1 MTFSSL
7 LLTSALLVPAQ
18 RPPESPQ
25 NTRPAINEPA
35 SGAAPSLM
43 AEDIEILR
51 RVLAAKLHSGSNT
64 LLGYTRTGAATNLVG
79 QYLPSSSDSTLW
91 SDPYGGQR
99 SWVSHDGGSVEGVY
113 LPGYG
118 VVLTTTLSG
127 ARRDG
132 KPSDDKPVSKPM
144 SDWDRAQAE
153 LRGEKPSA
161 TPATSAMRS
170 PSVRDIIL
178 HVLADNGNHLTRLRD
193 DEKITVVVTFRDG
206 ETFFAPQGATFGQS
220 SNPFQAMTP
229 SGLTT
234 TNQQGVAPSSALQPS
249 GGNKQPSSA
258 HDYEM
263 LGDLHLKQSQYQAAA
278 EAYKKAIAAYEEETQ
293 GSRTGDYQRTLSSLL
308 ARQAQAQIGLGH
320 NDRAVELLQQAR
332 SGASGQNSVTA
343 KAPAS
348 KPRVPT
354 KLIISATRRQL
365 AALAGGQMNFDEFR
379 RAASIE
385 DE

>member
-25 NTRPAINEPA
+25 NTRPSLNSPA
-35 SGAAPSLM
+35 SDAAPSPM

-51 RVLAAKLHSGSNT
+51 RVLATKLHPSGGSA
-64 LLGYTRTGAATNLVG
+64 LYRTGTSTNALA
-79 QYLPSSSDSTLW
+79 QYLPSTTETTLW
-91 SDPYGGQR
+91 SEPYGGQR
-99 SWVSHDGGSVEGVY
+99 AWVSHDGGSVEGVY

-132 KPSDDKPVSKPM
+132 KPSDDKPASKPM

-153 LRGEKPSA
+153 LRGEKPA
-161 TPATSAMRS
+161 LQPATSGARP

-178 HVLADNGNHLTRLRD
+178 RVLADNGNHLTRLRD

-206 ETFFAPQGATFGQS
+206 DALLAPVSTTLGPAT
-220 SNPFQAMTP
+220 NPFQGYVGQNTMTP

-234 TNQQGVAPSSALQPS
+234 AAQGTQPS
-249 GGNKQPSSA
+249 GSNKQPSSA
-258 HDYEM
+258 RDYEM
-263 LGDLHLKQSQYQAAA
+263 LGDLHLKQGQYQAAA
-278 EAYKKAIAAYEEETQ
+278 EAFKKAIGAYEDETRDNRPAEFTKLL
-293 GSRTGDYQRTLSSLL
+293 GSLL
-308 ARQAQAQIGLGH
+308 AREAQAQIGLGH

-332 SGASGQNSVTA
+332 SGASGQNTATA
-343 KAPAS
+343 KAPNS
-348 KPRVPT
+348 KPRVPA

-365 AALAGGQMNFDEFR
+365 AAIAGGQMSFDEFR